1 MSSAFDTIRQLPDS
15 FDNLLVLFYFS
26 DTRSISG
33 NRLIRGQT
41 QTASFHGGTT
51 SQEKTVRAISLQSFL
66 RNRPLAKCGN
76 KRREIDILLKCVGQ
90 KVLHLEKKFIETSV
104 GIIWRH
110 LKKTLPGQSKRPD
123 LLAISTE
130 KNNKFGFLSHKNH
143 DQDKHTN
150 NHCFFSRI

>member
-90 KVLHLEKKFIETSV
+90 KVLHLEKKFIDTSV
-104 GIIWRH
+104 GIIWRW
-110 LKKTLPGQSKRPD
+110 PIQAAE

-130 KNNKFGFLSHKNH
+130 KNNKFGLLSHKNH

-150 NHCFFSRI
+150 NHFFLSRI